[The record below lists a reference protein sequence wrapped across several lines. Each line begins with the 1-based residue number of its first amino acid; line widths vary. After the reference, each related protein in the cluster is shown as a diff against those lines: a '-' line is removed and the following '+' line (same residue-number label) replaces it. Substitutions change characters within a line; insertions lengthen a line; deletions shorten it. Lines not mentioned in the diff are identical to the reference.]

1 MQNNF
6 LTLFCFP
13 SLYPRCFLSYLSVYL
28 RIFEQMLNYSRH
40 LEILQPLYAQ
50 LCLTL
55 CDLPNCSP
63 PGFSVHG
70 IILARILEWVAISF
84 SRGSSQSKDQPAYP
98 AWPWLADSL
107 PLNPLGNNI
116 MNNYLEEL
124 KGFHYKWWLSYSL
137 SVFFFI
143 LLLPKICL
151 YKCSFGDI

>member
-1 MQNNF
+1 M
-6 LTLFCFP
+6 FCFS
-13 SLYPRCFLSYLSVYL
+13 SLYPHCFLSSLSVHL
-28 RIFEQMLNYSRH
+28 RIFEQMLYYSRH
-40 LEILQPLYAQ
+40 LGILQPLYAQ

-55 CDLPNCSP
+55 WELTNCSP

-70 IILARILEWVAISF
+70 IILARILEWIAISF

-116 MNNYLEEL
+116 VKNYLEEL
-124 KGFHYKWWLSYSL
+124 KGFHYKLWLSYSL
-137 SVFFFI
+137 CLFFI